1 MQIDIPCNGLDR
13 FRQALT
19 DLGISGPDR
28 MLLAISGGP
37 DSLALLLLAHRARPG
52 QVAAATVDHQLR
64 PESAQEA
71 EFVGGL
77 CRNIDVPHSILR
89 PAQPISG
96 NIQSS
101 ARRARYALLDQAAD
115 DQACTFIATAHHG
128 DDQLETM
135 LMRLARGSG
144 VDGMAAIRAKN
155 GRIVRPMLGFTK
167 AELEEI
173 CAAAG
178 VAPVRDPSNENAEFD
193 RVAMRQWIAQASH
206 PFQIER
212 TNRTASALADAADAL
227 SWMTAVLAAERVS
240 QVNDAIMCDA
250 NALPRELQRRL
261 LLHCIVRLEPAL
273 HPKGEAV
280 DRLLVELD
288 AGKTAMIGNIL
299 CKGGTRWTLSTAPPR
314 SGGGVK

>member
-1 MQIDIPCNGLDR
+1 VQIDIPCNGLDR

-19 DLGISGPDR
+19 HLGISGPDR
-28 MLLAISGGP
+28 ILLAISGGP
-37 DSLALLLLAHRARPG
+37 DSLALLLLAHQACPG
-52 QVAAATVDHQLR
+52 QLVAATVDHKLR
-64 PESAQEA
+64 PESAKEA
-71 EFVGGL
+71 EFVGDL
-77 CRNIDVPHSILR
+77 CRDIDVPHMILQ

-101 ARRARYALLDQAAD
+101 ARATRYALLEQAAHD
-115 DQACTFIATAHHG
+115 HMCAYIATAHHG

-155 GRIVRPMLGFTK
+155 GRIVRPMLGFSK
-167 AELEEI
+167 AELEQI
-173 CAAAG
+173 CTAAG
-178 VAPVRDPSNENAEFD
+178 VEPVRDPSNENADFD

-227 SWMTAVLAAERVS
+227 SWMTAVLAAERTT
-240 QVNDAIMCDA
+240 QVDSAITCDV

-261 LLHCIVRLEPAL
+261 LLHCIAQLEPAL

-280 DRLLVELD
+280 DRLLIELE

-299 CKGGTRWTLSTAPPR
+299 CRGGTRWTLTPAPPR
-314 SGGGVK
+314 RDVG